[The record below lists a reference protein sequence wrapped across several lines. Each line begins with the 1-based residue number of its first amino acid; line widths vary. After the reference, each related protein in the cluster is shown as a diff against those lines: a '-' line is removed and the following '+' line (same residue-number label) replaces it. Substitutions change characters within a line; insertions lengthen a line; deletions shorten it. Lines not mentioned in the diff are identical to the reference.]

1 MTEDKMRNAKL
12 NRPFNRRRALQLA
25 FGGTVAVAGL
35 ALPAA
40 AHHGW
45 NWAEEAQTEL
55 KGTIRSISM
64 APPHPS
70 LQVAAADGTVWLVDL
85 GNPAQ
90 TERSGFTAT
99 SAKPGDAIVVLG
111 NRALD
116 KTRMH
121 MKAVRIT
128 IAGRNYDLYPERI
141 RTN

>member
-1 MTEDKMRNAKL
+1 MSSII
-12 NRPFNRRRALQLA
+12 NRRQALQFVL
-25 FGGTVAVAGL
+25 GAG
-35 ALPAA
+35 AAAASLPAA

-45 NWAEEAQTEL
+45 SWAEDEQSTLTGTVQTV
-55 KGTIRSISM
+55 SM

-70 LQVAAADGTVWLVDL
+70 LQVKAGDVVWLVDL
-85 GNPAQ
+85 GNPNQ

-99 SAKPGDAIVVLG
+99 SAKAGDAIVVLG
-111 NRALD
+111 NRHKD

-128 IAGRNYDLYPERI
+128 VAGKNFDMYPERI